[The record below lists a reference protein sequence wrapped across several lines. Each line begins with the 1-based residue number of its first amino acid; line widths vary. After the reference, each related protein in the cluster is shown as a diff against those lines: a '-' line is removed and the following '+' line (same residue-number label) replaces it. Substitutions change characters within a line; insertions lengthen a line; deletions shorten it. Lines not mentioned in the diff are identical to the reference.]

1 MGHVRERIDG
11 VIADLEAFAEAAEEL
26 AERLHRH
33 AAWSSEDIGRLRR
46 GDTLTEAC
54 IATHSAE
61 RSRALTH
68 VLAEFGASRRAI
80 RASTVL
86 ALLDEGMSVTD
97 IGKVFGVSRQLANR
111 LVKDARATDRSTS
124 ASV

>member
-26 AERLHRH
+26 AERLHRY

-61 RSRALTH
+61 RSRALTR